1 MCLRAYL
8 ENKIKK
14 IMLLFRTVLYI
25 FLKAKGFHDHPKP
38 STKSSATSLKRK
50 GNVKSK
56 SNAKNVARQLISDQ
70 IYKVRTHTSN

>member
-25 FLKAKGFHDHPKP
+25 FLKAKGFHV
-38 STKSSATSLKRK
+38 SARVS
-50 GNVKSK
+50 
-56 SNAKNVARQLISDQ
+56 
-70 IYKVRTHTSN
+70 